1 MRWVARATNRYG
13 VATLTPRM
21 HGASRYSTRMD
32 LSQMGSELACLIAHL
47 QRKLHVNLKK
57 TTVTHAIHA
66 IAPARGR
73 PSVHH
78 CDGAA
83 ITRKRS
89 IPVPPRSTSFAARRT
104 TFRYAQHSA
113 APDPA
118 LQPDHSFTRK
128 RATLRAGRY
137 TPHALERRRGVVRP
151 SAEDQRIALRRCLP
165 HAGRVTAVIATRRHR
180 QQAFQKRG
188 FEPWMRPSAQCR
200 KYIEFTFHTM
210 KPCDREYRFILA
222 TTRYAFF
229 LKSML

>member
-1 MRWVARATNRYG
+1 
-13 VATLTPRM
+13 M

-151 SAEDQRIALRRCLP
+151 SAEDQRISVATLPAARRPGYRSDCHETASTASVSETRFRALDATIR
-165 HAGRVTAVIATRRHR
+165 AVSKVHRIYVPYHETLRPRIPFHFSNNALCFFPKKHVMIA
-180 QQAFQKRG
+180 A
-188 FEPWMRPSAQCR
+188 
-200 KYIEFTFHTM
+200 
-210 KPCDREYRFILA
+210 
-222 TTRYAFF
+222 
-229 LKSML
+229 